1 MDPTLA
7 DRHSLVLSSLE
18 YIFKKL
24 GSHCAPFVPLI
35 VPSALQM
42 IESFP
47 EYRPRLLE
55 QLTML
60 VDNVREKIAPI
71 LGPILRTAYFCLD

>member
-1 MDPTLA
+1 MTAITVLMRVLVDPTLA

-55 QLTML
+55 
-60 VDNVREKIAPI
+60 
-71 LGPILRTAYFCLD
+71 